1 MRLKIAF
8 AGTPDIA
15 ADVLSSLIEAGHEV
29 LVCYCQPDRKV
40 GRGKKITVGPVKQ
53 VALDNNIPVEQ
64 PVKFDQ
70 STNGSELTPVQQ
82 LASYNADLM
91 IVIAYGLLLPLSVL
105 DTPRFGCI
113 NIHASLLPRWR
124 GAAPIQRAIESGD
137 LQTGITIMQMDKGLD
152 TGNMLLKRIL
162 PISSEET
169 GSSLHDK
176 LAILGSESIVEY
188 IDSVNWSG
196 ENNRRSSDY
205 DSSGEC
211 LVGERQNNELSTY
224 AKKLSKLEA
233 LVDWSLSAS
242 EIEKKIRAFNSWPV
256 SYTYL
261 NKQRI
266 RLWKAKLPS
275 ELEFANGT
283 TPSIDTSFNKT
294 TLKEQAGSTFG
305 EVFVEDKK
313 SIKVTCGDGKLI
325 EILELQADGSKR
337 ISVSEFLNGKSHW
350 FDSDAQF
357 SE

>member
-1 MRLKIAF
+1 MSQIRLKIAF

-29 LVCYCQPDRKV
+29 VVCYCQPDRKV
-40 GRGKKITVGPVKQ
+40 GRGKKITIGPVKQ

-64 PVKFDQ
+64 PIKFDQ
-70 STNGSELTPVQQ
+70 STNEFELTPVQQ

-91 IVIAYGLLLPLSVL
+91 IVIAYGLLLPLPVL

-137 LQTGITIMQMDKGLD
+137 SQTGITIMQMDKGLD
-152 TGNMLLKRIL
+152 TGNMLLKKTL
-162 PISSEET
+162 SISSEET

-176 LAILGSESIVEY
+176 LAILGSESIIQY
-188 IDSVNWSG
+188 IDSVNWRD
-196 ENNRRSSDY
+196 ECNRRSSDY
-205 DSSGEC
+205 DSNGEC
-211 LVGERQNNELSTY
+211 LVGERQNNALSNY
-224 AKKLSKLEA
+224 AKKLTKSEA
-233 LVDWSLSAS
+233 LVDWSLTGT

-266 RLWKAKLPS
+266 RLWKARLSSDSDIKILTQKDPS
-275 ELEFANGT
+275 DLTVGA
-283 TPSIDTSFNKT
+283 
-294 TLKEQAGSTFG
+294 
-305 EVFVEDKK
+305 VFVKDKQT
-313 SIKVTCGDGKLI
+313 IKVICGNGELI
-325 EILELQADGSKR
+325 EILQLQADGSKR
-337 ISVSEFLNGKSHW
+337 MLVSEFLNGKSHW

-357 SE
+357 SEL

>member
-15 ADVLSSLIEAGHEV
+15 ADVLSSLLEAGHEV
-29 LVCYCQPDRKV
+29 VVCYCQPDRKV
-40 GRGKKITVGPVKQ
+40 GRGKKITIGPVKQ

-64 PVKFDQ
+64 PLKFDQ
-70 STNGSELTPVQQ
+70 STNELELTPVQQ

-137 LQTGITIMQMDKGLD
+137 SQTGITIMQMNKGLD
-152 TGNMLLKRIL
+152 TGNMLLKKTL

-176 LAILGSESIVEY
+176 LSILGSESIIQY
-188 IDSVNWSG
+188 MDSVNWHS
-196 ENNRRSSDY
+196 EPNRRSSDY
-205 DSSGEC
+205 DADGEC
-211 LVGERQNNELSTY
+211 LVGEHQNNELSNY
-224 AKKLSKLEA
+224 AKKLSKSEA
-233 LVDWSLSAS
+233 LVDWALRAS

-275 ELEFANGT
+275 ELEFSNGAKRTNGT
-283 TPSIDTSFNKT
+283 SFSKH
-294 TLKEQAGSTFG
+294 TLKEPTDLAFG
-305 EVFVEDKK
+305 KIIVEDKQT
-313 SIKVTCGDGKLI
+313 IKVSCGDGILI

-337 ISVSEFLNGKSHW
+337 MSVSEFLNGKSHW